1 MFISPETK
9 EKKKKLCFCNGF
21 FFEEQV
27 KQRIQEKK
35 RKQLENT
42 KKVKETNLNTTIFQT

>member
-35 RKQLENT
+35 ENNWKIIKRSKKQM
-42 KKVKETNLNTTIFQT
+42 